1 MLIVTI
7 IVLVLHTVLTKFLGF
22 PFIRSYQCMNISH
35 WIFWERGNI
44 PLDYCSQYHL
54 FHYAPWHNMINT
66 CIKFMQ
72 IKKLINQVIKI
83 NGIKQE
89 YNVWQNRKYH
99 ITKYTLAH
107 CTVLHCTALYCTV
120 LHCTA
125 RYCTVLHGTAL
136 YCTVLHCTARYCT
149 VLHCTALYCTVL
161 HCTALYCT
169 VMHCTAQYCTV
180 LHGIAL
186 YICTLYRM
194 TTIQSWSSREHYVGP
209 GTYTCT

>member
-1 MLIVTI
+1 MQPLTICNTMLIVTI

-107 CTVLHCTALYCTV
+107 CTVLHCTALY
-120 LHCTA
+120 
-125 RYCTVLHGTAL
+125 LHG
-136 YCTVLHCTARYCT
+136 
-149 VLHCTALYCTVL
+149 TALYCTVL